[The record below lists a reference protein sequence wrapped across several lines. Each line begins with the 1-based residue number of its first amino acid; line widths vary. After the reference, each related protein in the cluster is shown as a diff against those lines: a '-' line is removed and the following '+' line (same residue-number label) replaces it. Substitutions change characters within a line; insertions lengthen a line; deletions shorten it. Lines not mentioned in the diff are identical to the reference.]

1 MPRLFCLLLTLV
13 SLLVAQAPPA
23 TDAQIEAQLHDR
35 LAKSV
40 VGKDGF
46 VAKVKGGVVTWEGT
60 TTVAQHKGAATRM
73 AKSSGARRVVNN
85 IRVKKTGAPEKR
97 AAAPPKSAPSSA
109 AAPSVAPIA
118 TPAAPTSTPPLK
130 RVTVQWRPLRP

>member
-1 MPRLFCLLLTLV
+1 MLRTLALLLLAAIGA
-13 SLLVAQAPPA
+13 SAQAPPA
-23 TDAQIEAQLHDR
+23 TDAQIEAQIHDR

-46 VAKVKGGVVTWEGT
+46 TAKVKAGVVYWEGS

-85 IRVKKTGAPEKR
+85 IKVKKTPPVAPKTATGVAPTPAPAPE
-97 AAAPPKSAPSSA
+97 APA
-109 AAPSVAPIA
+109 
-118 TPAAPTSTPPLK
+118 PPLK
-130 RVTVQWRPLRP
+130 RVAVKWR